1 MTHVPAPDGAPL
13 PPDDLSRNLVVGRAE
28 DDALPHIGL
37 AGDSY
42 TILVSGEDTGGQFTL
57 IDMLV
62 PPGGGPPPH
71 RHDFEETFTVLEGA
85 IEVTFRGETVTLSAG
100 QTANIPANAPHRF
113 TNAGDATAHLLC
125 TCSPA
130 GQDAFF
136 LQVGDRLPSRDAHAP
151 KPTDEALSARGAKVG
166 ELAALYRTEMLT

>member
-1 MTHVPAPDGAPL
+1 MTHVPAPDASPL
-13 PPDDLSRNLVVGRAE
+13 PPDDLDRKLTVARAD

-42 TILVSGEDTGGQFTL
+42 TILLSGEDTGGQFTL

-62 PPGGGPPPH
+62 PAGGGPPPH
-71 RHDFEETFTVLEGA
+71 RHDFEETFTVLEGE
-85 IEVTFRGETVTLSAG
+85 IEVTFRDETLTLSAG

-113 TNAGDATAHLLC
+113 TNAGQTTAHLLC

-130 GQDAFF
+130 GQEAFF
-136 LQVGDRLPSRDAHAP
+136 LQVGDRLPSRGAHAP
-151 KPTDEALSARGAKVG
+151 KPTEADLAARRAKVG
-166 ELAALYRTEMLT
+166 ELAPLYRTEFIA